1 MKTKTRAAKGAR
13 KKSAGRKAPGKKATT
28 KKASAKKPVTKKAS
42 AKKSTAKKSKAKKS
56 TGKKPGVKKASGEK
70 AAGGKSAIRKATTSS
85 VADSGPKQKAMGG
98 ANGVPAARQAKPGA
112 PVTESPQAPGS
123 AKTTPSP
130 GPSNWGDLMHRVIDI
145 VDPSALREKPKRP
158 RALDERPVGRWVAA
172 GFLAGCLF
180 GWVLAAVL

>member
-13 KKSAGRKAPGKKATT
+13 KKSAGRKAP
-28 KKASAKKPVTKKAS
+28 AKKVTTKKAS
-42 AKKSTAKKSKAKKS
+42 AKKSTAKKSTAKKA
-56 TGKKPGVKKASGEK
+56 TAKKPGKKKASGEK
-70 AAGGKSAIRKATTSS
+70 AAGVKSAIRKATTSS

-98 ANGVPAARQAKPGA
+98 ANGVPAARPAKPGA
-112 PVTESPQAPGS
+112 RVTESPPAHGS